1 MEFQQYFPFE
11 QYPNI
16 SWYFSIILRIANI
29 HLQTYNNRISLLFTQ
44 SRYRQALRSTR
55 VRRTALG
62 TNRAILR
69 FSNQP
74 SNGRRCSSSRR
85 TTWLTRPWSRLTISG
100 TLSSGTS
107 SLPSSDWI
115 LLCPGARTLPS
126 TGGEMSRQVSRSMI
140 LWNLW
145 KVVEWITGWK
155 EIPVRRRSVSWK
167 RRRQRLDLVTVAR
180 TNMCWSRE
188 RSWNRWWWTLACFS
202 IWILDVGSF
211 RCITMSCSHT
221 RSPWSWP
228 KPRVY
233 RQPARTT
240 VLEEDPVILENAT
253 VSMGIRCVEIL
264 RFLGRLKFARL
275 RR

>member
-1 MEFQQYFPFE
+1 MEFQQYFPLE

-202 IWILDVGSF
+202 I
-211 RCITMSCSHT
+211 
-221 RSPWSWP
+221 
-228 KPRVY
+228 
-233 RQPARTT
+233 
-240 VLEEDPVILENAT
+240 
-253 VSMGIRCVEIL
+253 
-264 RFLGRLKFARL
+264 
-275 RR
+275 